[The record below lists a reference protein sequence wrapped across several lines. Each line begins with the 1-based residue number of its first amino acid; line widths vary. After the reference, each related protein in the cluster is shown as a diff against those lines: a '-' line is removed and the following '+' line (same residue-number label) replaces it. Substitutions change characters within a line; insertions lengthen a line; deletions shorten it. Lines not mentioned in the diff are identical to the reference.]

1 VVDRAERL
9 DFELLLD
16 RLEEVIV
23 GGSRVPLIG
32 SRVMVD
38 QQDCASIIDQMRVTL
53 PTQLEEALRI
63 IAERDGILE
72 QARAEAE
79 RIVERANQQ
88 ASAEALNHEIVRL
101 ARGHAA
107 EIEQRAQADAEKTR
121 EEMDEYA
128 RQVLGRLTQR
138 VENTLRALKTGA
150 LELERSSPSAD
161 RRADLDNG
169 LSWRPERR
177 ARTTRAPSP
186 ETPGEQP

>member
-1 VVDRAERL
+1 MVDRVERL

-23 GGSRVPLIG
+23 GGSRVPFG

-53 PTQLEEALRI
+53 PTQLGEALRI
-63 IAERDGILE
+63 IAERDAILE
-72 QARAEAE
+72 QAQVEAE
-79 RIVERANQQ
+79 RIVEKASQQ
-88 ASAEALNHEIVRL
+88 ASSEALQHEIVRL

-107 EIEQRAQADAEKTR
+107 EIEQRAVADAEKTR

-138 VENTLRALKTGA
+138 VETTLRALKTGA
-150 LELERSSPSAD
+150 LELERSSPLTD
-161 RRADLDNG
+161 RRTDLDSG
-169 LSWRPERR
+169 QTWRPERR
-177 ARTTRAPSP
+177 TRSTRMPPA
-186 ETPGEQP
+186 ETPEEHS

>member
-1 VVDRAERL
+1 MVDRAERL

-23 GGSRVPLIG
+23 GGSRVPFG

-38 QQDCASIIDQMRVTL
+38 QEDCASIIGQMRITL

-63 IAERDGILE
+63 IAERDAILE
-72 QARAEAE
+72 QARSEAE

-107 EIEQRAQADAEKTR
+107 EIEQRAHADADKTR

-128 RQVLGRLTQR
+128 RQVLGRLTAR

-150 LELERSSPSAD
+150 LELERSSSTTD

-169 LSWRPERR
+169 LTWRPERR
-177 ARTTRAPSP
+177 ARSSRTPPADTSGEPS
-186 ETPGEQP
+186 